1 MNADLNLLFAS
12 PSARVFDFKCREQAH
27 SISPVEC
34 APQFEINF
42 IRHGRFG
49 YRLEKK
55 TYALDSQ
62 TIMLVNAGA
71 EQVFVHDHD
80 VPDECTNIEIAAEL
94 LETANAVFWKK
105 ESAVRQKL
113 PRTLFPQS
121 TLPATPLCDFLHAQL
136 FSTLQRRHSAGSAL
150 KTETLIVQLVTEI
163 YRGLYDRRR
172 DACLARFDEKLKR
185 RHLETVE
192 RAKHFMQANFQR
204 ELTLSEIARRA
215 FVSEFHFS
223 RIFRKFTARSPYQY
237 LLELRLH
244 HALLL
249 LRHTSLSVTEI
260 CFASGFNSFTHFIA
274 TFTKRYKMSPS
285 KARA

>member
-12 PSARVFDFKCREQAH
+12 PSARIFDFKCRAHAH

-42 IRHGRFG
+42 IRKGRFG

-55 TYALDSQ
+55 NYAFDSQ
-62 TIMLVNAGA
+62 TLMLVNAGA
-71 EQVFVHDHD
+71 EQIFVHDHD
-80 VPDECTNIEIAAEL
+80 VPDECTNIEISAEL
-94 LETANAVFWKK
+94 LEAANAVFWKK
-105 ESAVRQKL
+105 EYAARQKL
-113 PRTLFPQS
+113 PRVLFPQA
-121 TLPATPLCDFLHAQL
+121 TLPATPIYDFLHARL
-136 FSTLQRRHSAGSAL
+136 FSSLQRRNLAGITL
-150 KTETLIVQLVTEI
+150 KIETLIVQLVAEI
-163 YRGLYDRRR
+163 YLELYDRRR

-192 RAKHFMQANFQR
+192 RAKHFMLANFQR
-204 ELTLSEIARRA
+204 ELTLSEIARQA

-223 RIFRKFTARSPYQY
+223 RIFKQFTARSPYQY

-244 HALLL
+244 YARLLL
-249 LRHTSLSVTEI
+249 HHTSLSVTEI
-260 CFASGFNSFTHFIA
+260 CFASGFNSFAHFIA